1 MNSWNGKRLLTYLR
15 FQSYLKSRIAV
26 AVNVH
31 PPPTDTTEIFLDN
44 ND

>member
-1 MNSWNGKRLLTYLR
+1 MNSWNGKRLLIYLR

-31 PPPTDTTEIFLDN
+31 PPPNDTTEILDN